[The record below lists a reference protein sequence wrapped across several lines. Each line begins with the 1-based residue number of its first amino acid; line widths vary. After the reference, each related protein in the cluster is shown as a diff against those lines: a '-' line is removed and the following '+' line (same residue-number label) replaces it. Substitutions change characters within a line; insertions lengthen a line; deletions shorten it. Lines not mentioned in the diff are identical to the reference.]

1 MHPLLPN
8 TSGDSPDRHAAVVVV
23 RTLQTAG
30 HLAYFAGGCVRDE
43 LLGLTPSDYDVATDA
58 TPDRI
63 TSLFR
68 RTAAVGASFGVM
80 LVKEAQ
86 SIVEVATFRADGTY
100 LDNRRPDSVRFST
113 PKEDACRRDFTV
125 NALFLDPL
133 DLAAGPGGRVIDHV
147 GGREDLE
154 RRVIQ
159 AVGDPDQRLAEDHLR
174 ALRAV
179 RLSAKLGFT
188 IAPPTAQAI
197 SRHAGDLKGVSRE
210 RIGDEIRRMLG
221 HHTRAVAIGLLHDLG
236 LDEAVLDTPG
246 PSASRS
252 TSRLARLDRIAPL
265 GLALAAWAR
274 DRGATTDPQG
284 VKEVTL
290 NWRRALCLS
299 NEEQGA
305 LTGVLTI
312 LHALT
317 HSWSAMGVAARKRLL
332 ARAQATEALALLHL
346 ESPEHGRAVQEG
358 VAQLVGDGVGLWPE
372 PLVSGDDLI
381 AAGWEPGPQFRMVL
395 DRVYDAQLE
404 GIVHEKS
411 AALEL
416 AARVRV

>member
-1 MHPLLPN
+1 M
-8 TSGDSPDRHAAVVVV
+8 VVV

-80 LVKEAQ
+80 LVKEGQ
-86 SIVEVATFRADGTY
+86 SIIEVATFRADGTY

-113 PKEDACRRDFTV
+113 PKDDACRRDFTV

-133 DLAAGPGGRVIDHV
+133 DSAAGPRGRVIDLV
-147 GGREDLE
+147 GGLLDLE

-188 IAPPTAQAI
+188 IAPTTADAI
-197 SRHAGDLKGVSRE
+197 GRHASDLKGVSRE
-210 RIGDEIRRMLG
+210 RIGDEIRRMLS
-221 HHTRAVAIGLLHDLG
+221 HPARSVAIALLQRLG
-236 LDEAVLDTPG
+236 LDEAVLDSPG
-246 PSASRS
+246 SPAWGSGD
-252 TSRLARLDRIAPL
+252 RLAQLGPVAPL

-274 DRGATTDPQG
+274 DRGASTDPQG
-284 VKEVTL
+284 VKELAHT
-290 NWRRALCLS
+290 WRRALCLS
-299 NEEQGA
+299 NDEHVA

-312 LHALT
+312 LHDLSHA
-317 HSWSAMGVAARKRLL
+317 WASASVSARKRLFSRPH
-332 ARAQATEALALLHL
+332 APEALALLRIEL
-346 ESPEHGRAVQEG
+346 PEDGRRIEEEVARLANDGIGLSPT
-358 VAQLVGDGVGLWPE
+358 
-372 PLVSGDDLI
+372 PLVNGDDLI
-381 AAGWEPGPQFRMVL
+381 AAGWVPGPQFRMAL

-404 GIVHEKS
+404 GLVHEKS